1 MATLEQ
7 TMAQVMDQKP
17 GYKGASAK
25 CPTATQDITVNLKNR
40 GKAIDSAAYGPEN
53 PALPNKQF
61 WMQKAKDWEVSEKD
75 AKTALCGNCSAFNQ
89 EKSMLKCIAKGIG
102 DEGDPWALIKAGDL
116 GYCEIFDF
124 KCAASRTCDA
134 WVAGSEE
141 GEDEEEGEDMG
152 EEGEYSGND
161 AGSAGMGSL
170 ITINVGAKD

>member
-1 MATLEQ
+1 MATKDYERAAEQ
-7 TMAQVMDQKP
+7 MMKAN
-17 GYKGASAK
+17 GAK

-75 AKTALCGNCSAFNQ
+75 AKTCLCGNCSAFNQ
-89 EKSMLKCIAKGIG
+89 EKSMLDCIAKGIG
-102 DEGDPWALIKAGDL
+102 DEGDPWAMIEAGDL

-134 WVAGSEE
+134 WVAGS
-141 GEDEEEGEDMG
+141 DQADQTDGEDMG
-152 EEGEYSGND
+152 ESGGND
-161 AGSAGMGSL
+161 MGSAGMGSL
-170 ITINVGAKD
+170 ITINVEAKD

>member
-1 MATLEQ
+1 MIE
-7 TMAQVMDQKP
+7 
-17 GYKGASAK
+17 
-25 CPTATQDITVNLKNR
+25 
-40 GKAIDSAAYGPEN
+40 
-53 PALPNKQF
+53 
-61 WMQKAKDWEVSEKD
+61 
-75 AKTALCGNCSAFNQ
+75 
-89 EKSMLKCIAKGIG
+89 
-102 DEGDPWALIKAGDL
+102 AGDL

-170 ITINVGAKD
+170 ITINVGGKD

>member
-1 MATLEQ
+1 MATKDYERAAEQ
-7 TMAQVMDQKP
+7 MM
-17 GYKGASAK
+17 KGGGDK

-134 WVAGSEE
+134 WVVGGPNT
-141 GEDEEEGEDMG
+141 GEQEGEDMEDD
-152 EEGEYSGND
+152 EEGDQS
-161 AGSAGMGSL
+161 
-170 ITINVGAKD
+170 

>member
-1 MATLEQ
+1 MATKDYERAAEQ
-7 TMAQVMDQKP
+7 MM
-17 GYKGASAK
+17 KGSGDK

-40 GKAIDSAAYGPEN
+40 GKAIESAAYGPEN

-75 AKTALCGNCSAFNQ
+75 AKTCLCGNCSAFNQ

-102 DEGDPWALIKAGDL
+102 DEGDPWAMIKAGDL

-134 WVAGSEE
+134 WVAGSEDE
-141 GEDEEEGEDMG
+141 EEEEGE
-152 EEGEYSGND
+152 EYSGND
-161 AGSAGMGSL
+161 MGSAGMGSL
-170 ITINVGAKD
+170 ITINVGGKD

>member
-1 MATLEQ
+1 MATKDYERAAEQ
-7 TMAQVMDQKP
+7 MM
-17 GYKGASAK
+17 KGAGDK

-61 WMQKAKDWEVSEKD
+61 WMKKASAWEVSEKD
-75 AKTALCGNCSAFNQ
+75 AKTCLCGNCSAFNQ
-89 EKSMLKCIAKGIG
+89 DESMLKCIAKGIG
-102 DEGDPWALIKAGDL
+102 DEGDPWAMIEAGDL

-141 GEDEEEGEDMG
+141 GEDEGEDMD
-152 EEGEYSGND
+152 EDEYSGND
-161 AGSAGMGSL
+161 MGSAGMGSL

>member
-1 MATLEQ
+1 
-7 TMAQVMDQKP
+7 
-17 GYKGASAK
+17 
-25 CPTATQDITVNLKNR
+25 
-40 GKAIDSAAYGPEN
+40 
-53 PALPNKQF
+53 
-61 WMQKAKDWEVSEKD
+61 VSEKD

-89 EKSMLKCIAKGIG
+89 DESMLKCIAKGIG
-102 DEGDPWALIKAGDL
+102 DEGDPWAMIDAGDL

-141 GEDEEEGEDMG
+141 GEDEGEDMG

-161 AGSAGMGSL
+161 MGSAGMGSL

>member
-1 MATLEQ
+1 MATKDYERAAEQ
-7 TMAQVMDQKP
+7 MM
-17 GYKGASAK
+17 KGNGAK

-40 GKAIDSAAYGPEN
+40 GKAIDSAEYGPEN

-75 AKTALCGNCSAFNQ
+75 AKTCLCGNCSAFNQ
-89 EKSMLKCIAKGIG
+89 DKLMLKCIAQGIG
-102 DEGDPWALIKAGDL
+102 DEGDPWAMIDAGDL

-141 GEDEEEGEDMG
+141 GEDEGEDMG
-152 EEGEYSGND
+152 EDEYSGND
-161 AGSAGMGSL
+161 MGSAGMGSL
-170 ITINVGAKD
+170 ITINVGGKD

>member
-1 MATLEQ
+1 MATKDYERAAEQ
-7 TMAQVMDQKP
+7 MM
-17 GYKGASAK
+17 KGNGDK

-75 AKTALCGNCSAFNQ
+75 AKTCLCGNCSAFNQ
-89 EKSMLKCIAKGIG
+89 DKSMLKCIAKGIG
-102 DEGDPWALIKAGDL
+102 DEGDPWAMIEAGDL

-141 GEDEEEGEDMG
+141 GEDEGEDMG
-152 EEGEYSGND
+152 EEYSGND

-170 ITINVGAKD
+170 ITINVGGKD

>member
-1 MATLEQ
+1 MIE
-7 TMAQVMDQKP
+7 
-17 GYKGASAK
+17 
-25 CPTATQDITVNLKNR
+25 
-40 GKAIDSAAYGPEN
+40 
-53 PALPNKQF
+53 
-61 WMQKAKDWEVSEKD
+61 
-75 AKTALCGNCSAFNQ
+75 
-89 EKSMLKCIAKGIG
+89 
-102 DEGDPWALIKAGDL
+102 AGDL

-141 GEDEEEGEDMG
+141 GEDEGEDEDMG

>member
-1 MATLEQ
+1 MATKDYERAAEQ
-7 TMAQVMDQKP
+7 MM
-17 GYKGASAK
+17 KGNGAK

-61 WMQKAKDWEVSEKD
+61 WMKKASAWEVSEKD

-89 EKSMLKCIAKGIG
+89 DESMLKCIAQGIG
-102 DEGDPWALIKAGDL
+102 DEGDPWAMIEAGDL

-134 WVAGSEE
+134 WVAGSDQAD
-141 GEDEEEGEDMG
+141 GEGEDMS
-152 EEGEYSGND
+152 EEGDGEDEYG
-161 AGSAGMGSL
+161 GMGSL

>member
-1 MATLEQ
+1 MATKDYERAAEQ
-7 TMAQVMDQKP
+7 MM
-17 GYKGASAK
+17 KGNGDK

-40 GKAIDSAAYGPEN
+40 GKAINSADYGPEN

-61 WMQKAKDWEVSEKD
+61 WMKKASAWEVSEKD
-75 AKTALCGNCSAFNQ
+75 AKTCLCGNCSAFNQ
-89 EKSMLKCIAKGIG
+89 DESMLKCIAKGIG
-102 DEGDPWALIKAGDL
+102 DEGDPWAMIEAGDL

-141 GEDEEEGEDMG
+141 GEDEGEDMD
-152 EEGEYSGND
+152 EDEYSGND
-161 AGSAGMGSL
+161 MGSAGMGSL

>member
-1 MATLEQ
+1 MATKDYERAAEQ
-7 TMAQVMDQKP
+7 MM
-17 GYKGASAK
+17 KGNGAK

-75 AKTALCGNCSAFNQ
+75 AKTCLCGNCSAFNQ
-89 EKSMLKCIAKGIG
+89 EKSMLDCIAKGIG
-102 DEGDPWALIKAGDL
+102 DEGDPWAMIEAGDL

-134 WVAGSEE
+134 WVAGS
-141 GEDEEEGEDMG
+141 DQADQADGEDMG
-152 EEGEYSGND
+152 ESGGND
-161 AGSAGMGSL
+161 MGSAGMGSL
-170 ITINVGAKD
+170 ITINVGGKD